1 MIMPRGQEQLLL
13 PVSGWFL
20 WGSLL
25 TALILNM
32 LPVGPV
38 TWLPDWVALFLVFW
52 AMHQPQKVGLGVAM
66 IFGLLVDVQQAT
78 LLGQHAL
85 VYCCLVLA
93 VLLLRRRLVWYSLVS
108 QATQLLPLFA
118 LAHVF
123 LMLMQLLGDATFPG
137 YTLILA
143 PLLEAVVWP
152 IISILLL
159 APQRRT
165 PERDVT
171 RPL

>member
-1 MIMPRGQEQLLL
+1 
-13 PVSGWFL
+13 
-20 WGSLL
+20 
-25 TALILNM
+25 M
-32 LPVGPV
+32 LPVGTV
-38 TWLPDWVALFLVFW
+38 TWLPDWVALFLAFW
-52 AMHQPQKVGLGVAM
+52 AMHQPQKVGLGVAL
-66 IFGLLVDVQQAT
+66 IFGLLVDVQQAS

-108 QATQLLPLFA
+108 QATQLLPLFV

-123 LMLMQLLGDATFPG
+123 LMLMQLLSGAPFPG

>member
-1 MIMPRGQEQLLL
+1 
-13 PVSGWFL
+13 
-20 WGSLL
+20 
-25 TALILNM
+25 
-32 LPVGPV
+32 
-38 TWLPDWVALFLVFW
+38 
-52 AMHQPQKVGLGVAM
+52 MHQPQKVGLGVAM

>member
-25 TALILNM
+25 AALLLNM
-32 LPVGPV
+32 LPVGTV
-38 TWLPDWVALFLVFW
+38 
-52 AMHQPQKVGLGVAM
+52 
-66 IFGLLVDVQQAT
+66 VDVQQAS

-108 QATQLLPLFA
+108 QATQLLPLFV
-118 LAHVF
+118 LAHALYL
-123 LMLMQLLGDATFPG
+123 LMRLLSGAPFPG
-137 YTLILA
+137 YTLIVA
-143 PLLEAVVWP
+143 PLLEALVWP
-152 IISILLL
+152 VISILLL